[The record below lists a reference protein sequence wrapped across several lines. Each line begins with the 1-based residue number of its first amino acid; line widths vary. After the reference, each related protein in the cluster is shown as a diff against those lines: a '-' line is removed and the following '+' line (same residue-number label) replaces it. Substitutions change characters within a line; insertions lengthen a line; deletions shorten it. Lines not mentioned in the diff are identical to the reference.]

1 MAKIVCA
8 MLAFRKFA
16 SIHFFAD
23 IDIVLVGDGDDGDGF
38 IVAISVR
45 VRYCFG
51 CWPLMQNIFDSRIVC

>member
-16 SIHFFAD
+16 FIHFFVD
-23 IDIVLVGDGDDGDGF
+23 IDIVLAGGGDGDVGF
-38 IVAISVR
+38 VVAIAVQ